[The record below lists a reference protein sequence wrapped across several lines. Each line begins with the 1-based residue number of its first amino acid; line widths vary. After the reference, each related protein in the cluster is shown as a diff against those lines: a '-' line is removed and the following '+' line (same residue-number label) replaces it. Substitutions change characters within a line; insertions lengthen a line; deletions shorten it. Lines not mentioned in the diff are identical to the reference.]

1 MNIVIIDPSEL
12 SRVVIEDCLM
22 KMGVTALDIHLFID
36 GQHALEYIREYEVDL
51 LFTSLSLPK
60 LDGIDLV
67 DILLREKPELTPKL
81 FVLSSSE
88 NEVFD
93 DVKDVGAKRF
103 IKKPIQKE
111 YFKHFV
117 QPEVE
122 KLLSRD

>member
-12 SRVVIEDCLM
+12 SRVVIEDFLM
-22 KMGVTALDIHLFID
+22 KMGVAALDIHLFID
-36 GQHALEYIREYEVDL
+36 GQQAFEYIRENDPDL

-67 DILLREKPELTPKL
+67 DIMLREKPELTSKL

-93 DVKDVGAKRF
+93 DVKGVGAKRF
-103 IKKPIQKE
+103 IKKPISKE
-111 YFKHFV
+111 YFDHFV

-122 KLLSRD
+122 KLLIKG